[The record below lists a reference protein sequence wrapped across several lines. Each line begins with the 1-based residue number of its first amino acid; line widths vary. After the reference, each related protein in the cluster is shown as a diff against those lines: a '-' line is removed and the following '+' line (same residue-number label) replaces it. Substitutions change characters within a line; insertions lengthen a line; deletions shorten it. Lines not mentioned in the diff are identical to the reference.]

1 MRRISWTLCLPI
13 WAASLGMAQ
22 NALLDP
28 ALRQNAPVDPVV
40 MQPYEA
46 HATVVSG
53 KVDRVGDELPWA
65 VSNGEHVPIQQTIT
79 TGPDGYARFEV
90 KGGSSFDLLSNS
102 KVVFRQNAASAGD
115 LLDVKAGRVRVHLQ
129 PGPGQ
134 WQQRIFC
141 PVAIVS
147 THEPATVSLA
157 VDEDSSVRIDVL
169 QGEVRVQHALLP
181 RSDPVLVKAVDAIL
195 VRPDEQIS
203 RKVDRGSLYRY
214 TVKIL
219 VALTPGHKNN
229 EPIEGKPLLA
239 KAETHIWQRLA
250 W

>member
-1 MRRISWTLCLPI
+1 LRKILWTLCLPV
-13 WAASLGMAQ
+13 WAGPVLSG
-22 NALLDP
+22 
-28 ALRQNAPVDPVV
+28 QNAPIDPAV

-46 HATVVSG
+46 HATIVSG
-53 KVDRVGDELPWA
+53 RVDRVGGELPWA
-65 VSNGEHVPIQQTIT
+65 VSNGERVPIQQTIT
-79 TGPDGYARFEV
+79 TGPDGYAHFDVR
-90 KGGSSFDLLSNS
+90 GGTSFDLLSDS

-147 THEPATVSLA
+147 AHEPATVSLA
-157 VDEDSSVRIDVL
+157 VDEDNSVRIDVL
-169 QGEVRVQHALLP
+169 QGEVRVQHTILP

-195 VRPDEQIS
+195 VRPDQQIS
-203 RKVDRGSLYRY
+203 RRVDRGTLYRY
-214 TVKIL
+214 TVGIL
-219 VALTPGHKNN
+219 VALTPGHKSN

-239 KAETHIWQRLA
+239 RAETRSRAHLA